1 MAFSDFKRLG
11 DTVKKLHITFTE
23 REGLFDEC
31 REVTPTDILLQA
43 LHRGSS
49 LASAIG
55 TEKARSEMIVT
66 PLLLELK
73 ATVPHI
79 SLFSG
84 IDLNVDAA
92 AGLTGTCDYL
102 LSRNAVQTMLTA
114 PVVAVVEAKRDDI
127 HEGLGQC
134 IAEMVAAQRFNEQ
147 EGNDIPAVYGAVTTG
162 TIWTFLCLRA
172 QTVTLDLQEY
182 HITQPGKLLGI
193 LHAMVTG
200 SAPVA

>member
-11 DTVKKLHITFTE
+11 DTVKKLHITLTE
-23 REGLFDEC
+23 REGLFEEC
-31 REVTPTDILLQA
+31 RDVAPTDFLLQA

-73 ATVPHI
+73 TTVPHI

-92 AGLTGTCDYL
+92 AGLTGVCDYL

-162 TIWTFLCLRA
+162 TIWTFLRLRA